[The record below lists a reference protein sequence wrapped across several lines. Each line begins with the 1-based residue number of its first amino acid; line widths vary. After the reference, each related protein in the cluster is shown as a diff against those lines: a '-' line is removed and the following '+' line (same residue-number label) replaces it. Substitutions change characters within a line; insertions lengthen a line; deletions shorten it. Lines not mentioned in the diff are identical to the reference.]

1 MSQYLHVRA
10 GPYQMLLDVEGVHEI
25 LELSG
30 EDDGGASGH
39 RGWRGRVLTS
49 INGRALL
56 GLDDYVLPRVHP
68 GVVYSAGE
76 DETPVMLELDGVE
89 RLRSA
94 DGNNLSALPR
104 VPEQAFLL
112 FDGVLSDKG
121 MGDQMYHLRRPLA
134 LADMMEQ
141 LAVRQN
147 NLTVSP
153 EAVEL
158 SAVEL
163 SAEREQ
169 EGGAPADGDE
179 SGVEA
184 QGDAS
189 AAGGTAKSA
198 TSSRRRTS
206 RRKKN

>member
-10 GPYQMLLDVEGVHEI
+10 GPYQMLLDAEGVHEI

-49 INGRALL
+49 INGRTLL
-56 GLDDYVLPRVHP
+56 GLDDHVLPRVHP

-121 MGDQMYHLRRPLA
+121 MGAQLYHLRRPLA

-141 LAVRQN
+141 LAVRRS
-147 NLTVSP
+147 NLTVP
-153 EAVEL
+153 QEAVEL
-158 SAVEL
+158 PVV
-163 SAEREQ
+163 REQ
-169 EGGAPADGDE
+169 TEGAPAGSDE

-189 AAGGTAKSA
+189 ATGGTAKSA